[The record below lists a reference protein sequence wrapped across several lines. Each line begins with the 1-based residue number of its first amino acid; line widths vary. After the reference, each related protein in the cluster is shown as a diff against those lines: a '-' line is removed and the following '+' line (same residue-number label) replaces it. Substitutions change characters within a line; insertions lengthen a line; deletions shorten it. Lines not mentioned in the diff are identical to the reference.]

1 MLREAHMNRRPLI
14 AANWKMNLGRIEDA
28 LALVRSIRSPLSH
41 LNDVEVVVC
50 PPFTV
55 LASLA
60 DVLRPSPIG
69 LGAQNLHW
77 ESAGAHTGEISA
89 PMLAGLC
96 DYVIVGHSERRMAGS
111 SDESNEAVA
120 RKVPAA
126 LNAGLQPIVCVGEDL
141 EQNENGDTDRVVGH
155 QVMAALGCLTD
166 DCATRCIVAYEPIWA
181 IGSGRAA
188 TPAEANRVMGLSIRC
203 RLNDHFGA
211 EVAGS
216 VRLLYGGSVTADNI
230 ADFMVMPEID
240 GALVGGASLDARGF
254 VELVRNAALGVHNS

>member
-28 LALVRSIRSPLSH
+28 LALVRCIRSPLSH

-50 PPFTV
+50 PPFTL

-77 ESAGAHTGEISA
+77 ELAGAHTGEISA

-126 LNAGLQPIVCVGEDL
+126 LNAGLKPIVCVGEDL
-141 EQNENGDTDRVVGH
+141 EQNESGDTDRVVGH
-155 QVMAALGCLTD
+155 QVMAALGGLTD

-188 TPAEANRVMGLSIRC
+188 TPAEANRVMGLSIRS
-203 RLNDHFGA
+203 RLEDRFGA

-230 ADFMVMPEID
+230 ADFMVMPDID
-240 GALVGGASLDARGF
+240 GALVGGASLDATGF
-254 VELVRNAALGVHNS
+254 VRLVRNARL